1 MMRELILSQA
11 LEAGKCVICDRFVT
25 STLAYQLGGDGLT
38 AEEIRGVGQV
48 AIGGR
53 WPDLTILLD
62 MPVEMSFQRM
72 KRDRDRIEQRPMEYH
87 QRVRE
92 NYLSQAKHDPKR
104 IRVIAADR
112 TPEAVHA
119 DVVKI
124 LESLV
129 AMIRLGGYFRA
140 GWGGCFVASGG
151 GFRDRLPH
159 GLIFAGPEG
168 VGKATTAAGLAG
180 FFLCEKPGDGDAC
193 GKCARSCAAMG
204 SGNHPDYHVITKE
217 LARVRDKSGT
227 SKATQLPINVIRYD
241 LAEPAGRK
249 TVMGRGKFF
258 VVEQAELMTDAAQN
272 ALLKT
277 LEEPAGRCLIVLL
290 TTHANEL
297 LATIR
302 SRCQVIRFGAF
313 AAPLVVKQLQ
323 RRGIDGSTAEV
334 AAEFSDGSLGVALR
348 WIEDGI
354 LAHATG
360 VAEAMDLILAG
371 REAELADLLRK
382 GADAYAAKALERDEL
397 ASKDSAVRSGL
408 GVYLAFAVR
417 RIRQKMRSTGDEDFL
432 DRACDAVDAIGRA
445 EKYLGAN
452 VNVSLVLEQ
461 LGGAIQGEPQRR

>member
-1 MMRELILSQA
+1 VIRLSD
-11 LEAGKCVICDRFVT
+11 IF
-25 STLAYQLGGDGLT
+25 
-38 AEEIRGVGQV
+38 GQDE
-48 AIGGR
+48 AIGSLR
-53 WPDLTILLD
+53 
-62 MPVEMSFQRM
+62 
-72 KRDRDRIEQRPMEYH
+72 
-87 QRVRE
+87 
-92 NYLSQAKHDPKR
+92 AA
-104 IRVIAADR
+104 IA
-112 TPEAVHA
+112 
-119 DVVKI
+119 
-124 LESLV
+124 S
-129 AMIRLGGYFRA
+129 
-140 GWGGCFVASGG
+140 
-151 GFRDRLPH
+151 DRLPH
-159 GLIFAGPEG
+159 GLIFAGLEG
-168 VGKATTAAGLAG
+168 VGKATTAAGLAA
-180 FFLCEKPGDGDAC
+180 FFLCEKPGERDAC
-193 GKCARSCAAMG
+193 GKCRSCAAMG

-297 LATIR
+297 LPTIR
-302 SRCQVIRFGAF
+302 SRCQVIRFASL
-313 AAPLVVKQLQ
+313 PVQLVVKQLQ
-323 RRGIDGSTAEV
+323 RRGIDASMAEA
-334 AAEFSDGSLGVALR
+334 AAEFSDGSLGLAIR
-348 WIEDGI
+348 WMEDGI
-354 LAHATG
+354 LGHATG

-408 GVYLAFAVR
+408 GVYLAFAAR
-417 RIRQKMRSTGDEDFL
+417 RIRQKMRSAVDEDFL
-432 DRACDAVDAIGRA
+432 DRACDAVDAIARA

-461 LGGAIQGEPQRR
+461 LAGAVQGEIGEPQRR